1 MENNYPD
8 FINEFIYYVL
18 GIKNLSKGYI
28 ETTIHTIM
36 QFLTFLNE
44 MKYGNR
50 YTDIN
55 KMTLNDIRGVINSDI
70 INFIYF
76 LSENNYEEATISLK
90 TKQLKLFFEY
100 LYNIKHN
107 IFKEPFKTIK
117 TISNKYEKIPNYL
130 SYAEAKKL
138 QDVYSNSSNKY
149 DIRDNAIIHLFLHCG
164 LRRAELINLK
174 INDLKFDNNTF
185 TILGKGNKERTG
197 YLDSSTKDAISKY
210 LSIRDEFKPIKK
222 YEQYLFISRN
232 LEPLRPESV
241 RKLIKKAYSKIDLDT
256 KKYSTH
262 TLRHTCATL
271 LYRNGTNIRTI
282 QELLGHS
289 TIEVTKIYTH
299 TYDPKVEKT
308 MYEHPLAKYK
318 MSDAMEYC
326 VA

>member
-1 MENNYPD
+1 MENNYPE
-8 FINEFIYYVL
+8 FINQFMYYVL

-36 QFLTFLNE
+36 QFLSFLNE

-50 YTDIN
+50 YTDVN

-107 IFKEPFKTIK
+107 IFKEPFRTIK

-130 SYAEAKKL
+130 SYEEAKKL
-138 QDVYSNSSNKY
+138 ENVYDNSLNKY
-149 DIRDNAIIHLFLHCG
+149 AVRNKAIIHILLHCG
-164 LRRAELINLK
+164 LRRSEVINLK
-174 INDLKFDNNTF
+174 LSDFKMSNNTF
-185 TILGKGNKERTG
+185 TIIGKGNKERTG
-197 YLDSSTKDAISKY
+197 YLDNSTKNAILKG
-210 LSIRDEFKPIKK
+210 
-222 YEQYLFISRN
+222 YEQYLFISRA
-232 LEPLRPESV
+232 LK
-241 RKLIKKAYSKIDLDT
+241 KLNPCSLNKVINSAYELAGLNSNV
-256 KKYSTH
+256 YNVHS
-262 TLRHTCATL
+262 LRHTCATL

-299 TYDPKVEKT
+299 TYDAKVEKT

-318 MSDAMEYC
+318 MNDAMEYC

>member
-1 MENNYPD
+1 MENNYPE
-8 FINEFIYYVL
+8 FINQFMYYVL

-36 QFLTFLNE
+36 QFLSFLNE

-50 YTDIN
+50 YTDVN

-107 IFKEPFKTIK
+107 IFKEPFRTIK

-130 SYAEAKKL
+130 SYEEAKKL
-138 QDVYSNSSNKY
+138 ENVYDNSLNKY
-149 DIRDNAIIHLFLHCG
+149 AVRNKAIIHILLHCG
-164 LRRAELINLK
+164 LRRSEVINLK
-174 INDLKFDNNTF
+174 LSDFKMSNNTF
-185 TILGKGNKERTG
+185 TIIGKGNKERTG
-197 YLDSSTKDAISKY
+197 YLDNSTKNAILEY
-210 LSIRDEFKPIKK
+210 LEERKQIKTQK
-222 YEQYLFISRN
+222 GYEQYLFISRA
-232 LEPLRPESV
+232 LK
-241 RKLIKKAYSKIDLDT
+241 KLNPCSLNKVINSAYELAGLNSNV
-256 KKYSTH
+256 YNVHS
-262 TLRHTCATL
+262 LRHTCATL

-299 TYDPKVEKT
+299 TYDAKVEKT

-318 MSDAMEYC
+318 MNDAMEYC

>member
-1 MENNYPD
+1 MENNYPS
-8 FINEFIYYVL
+8 FINEFMYYVL

-36 QFLTFLNE
+36 QFLSFLNE

-107 IFKEPFKTIK
+107 IFKEPFRTIK

-130 SYAEAKKL
+130 SYEEAKKL
-138 QDVYSNSSNKY
+138 ENAYEGYNDIYS
-149 DIRDNAIIHLFLHCG
+149 IRNNAIIHLLLHCG
-164 LRRAELINLK
+164 LRNSELVNLK
-174 INDLKFDNNTF
+174 INDIKLDNNTF

-197 YLDSSTKDAISKY
+197 YLESSTKQALLKY
-210 LSIRDEFKPIKK
+210 LEIRKTIEPNKKYNQFLFLSKKGKNMSSETLRLMIKK
-222 YEQYLFISRN
+222 TYDYIGLN
-232 LEPLRPESV
+232 DKVYSV
-241 RKLIKKAYSKIDLDT
+241 
-256 KKYSTH
+256 H

-318 MSDAMEYC
+318 MNDAMGYC

>member
-1 MENNYPD
+1 MENNYPE
-8 FINEFIYYVL
+8 FINQFMYYVL
-18 GIKNLSKGYI
+18 GIKNLSKGYV
-28 ETTIHTIM
+28 ETTIHTVM
-36 QFLTFLNE
+36 QFLSFLNE

-107 IFKEPFKTIK
+107 IFKEPFRTIK

-130 SYAEAKKL
+130 SYEEAKKL
-138 QDVYSNSSNKY
+138 ENAYESYNDTYS
-149 DIRDNAIIHLFLHCG
+149 IRNNAIIHLLLHCG
-164 LRRAELINLK
+164 LRNSELVNLK
-174 INDLKFDNNTF
+174 INDIKLDNNTF
-185 TILGKGNKERTG
+185 TIIGKGNKERTG
-197 YLDSSTKDAISKY
+197 YLESSTKQALLKY
-210 LSIRDEFKPIKK
+210 LEIRKLLKPIKK
-222 YEQYLFISRN
+222 YSQFLFLSKKGRSMSS
-232 LEPLRPESV
+232 ETLR
-241 RKLIKKAYSKIDLDT
+241 LMIKKTYDYVGLNDKVYSV
-256 KKYSTH
+256 H

-299 TYDPKVEKT
+299 TYDAKVEKT

-318 MSDAMEYC
+318 MNDAIGYC